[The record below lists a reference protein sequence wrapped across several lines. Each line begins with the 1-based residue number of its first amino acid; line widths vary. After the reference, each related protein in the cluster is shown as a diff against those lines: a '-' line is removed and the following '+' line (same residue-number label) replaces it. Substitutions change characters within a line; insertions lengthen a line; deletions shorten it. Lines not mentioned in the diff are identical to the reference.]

1 MAKRSKE
8 EQKKLNDDLIYVI
21 SHYSIYGDDRY
32 SIKGVLDLIKRGA
45 DVNVRNDYDGN
56 TPIISSVYRK
66 NNRELVKV
74 LLDNGANIN
83 AQNNEGDTALM
94 TEIRCSNNLNNV
106 QFLLANGAN
115 PNLQNKYKINA
126 LMMVINNRFHHLED
140 NAIAIIEALLAKGA
154 DANLQDKNGQSALM
168 RAAKRWFSDIVAIFY
183 KHGVDIS
190 PVQDLILEQE
200 AKRQAKIQ
208 EEFQPAFAA
217 FQAAQKEM
225 DNATQ
230 KLADSTLGELARIF
244 KEAKRNKTTE
254 IKTVPSDVPLKSIPD
269 KDLSP
274 T

>member
-8 EQKKLNDDLIYVI
+8 EQKRLNDDLIHVI
-21 SHYSIYGDDRY
+21 SHYFYGDEDDRY
-32 SIKGVLDLIKRGA
+32 SIKGVRDLIKRGA

-66 NNRELVKV
+66 NNRKLVRA
-74 LLDNGANIN
+74 LLDIGANIN

-94 TEIRCSNNLNNV
+94 KEIRCSNNLNNV

-140 NAIAIIEALLAKGA
+140 NAIAIIEALLEAGA

-168 RAAKRWFSDIVAIFY
+168 LAAELFNDIVATFY

-190 PVQDLILEQE
+190 PVQDLILEEE
-200 AKRQAKIQ
+200 AGVQAKIQ
-208 EEFQPAFAA
+208 KKSQRAFAA
-217 FQAAQKEM
+217 FQAAQKEI
-225 DNATQ
+225 DNDTQ
-230 KLADSTLGELARIF
+230 ELADSALGELARIF

-274 T
+274 K